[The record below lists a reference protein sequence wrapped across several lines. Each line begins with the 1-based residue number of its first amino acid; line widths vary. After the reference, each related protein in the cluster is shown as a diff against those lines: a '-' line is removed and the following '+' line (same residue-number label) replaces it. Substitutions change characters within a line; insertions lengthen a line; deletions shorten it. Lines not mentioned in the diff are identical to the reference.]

1 MIFGLNW
8 KEFLDCENH
17 EEFDGSW
24 TIFQRDERFIQFIG
38 RSNSFFIEEEEC
50 NSKLVIFSL
59 DLLILDFKEERD
71 LIFLWNFSVGK
82 FICVKI

>member
-1 MIFGLNW
+1 MKIMKNSMEVGQFSRGM
-8 KEFLDCENH
+8 
-17 EEFDGSW
+17 
-24 TIFQRDERFIQFIG
+24 RDL
-38 RSNSFFIEEEEC
+38 SNSLVDRILFLLEEEC
-50 NSKLVIFSL
+50 KLVFFSL